1 MKNQLSNFHILF
13 SVGVSIVFALMNLLQ
28 ADQISISLLVSLIV
42 FGLLIFTLVSMAD
55 PSVIKYL
62 HHHFGNN
69 LVSALIPLTGLFFIT
84 IGYLALLNRITTIDI
99 LISILYI
106 YLPAFLLWYDR
117 PNDKKINWMNLSA
130 ILIVWLFIELGLVPS
145 VNIPDKGGVLFF
157 LLIALNSIMYS
168 FLIIRGLDSIG
179 YRLQPN
185 KEDWTYSCIYL
196 GLFIAFFAIPIGF
209 LTNFINQTTEWMPL
223 WQFPII
229 LLGIFLF
236 TGLPEELLFR
246 GLIHNLLAKR
256 FSKTSPLIILFFSSI
271 IFGLAH
277 INNND
282 PPFIYIQLFGNELP
296 IPWAYII
303 LSSIAG
309 WFYGLAY
316 IRTGSILAPAIL
328 HAMVDGWWVYF
339 FNPN

>member
-1 MKNQLSNFHILF
+1 MKILLSNFHILF
-13 SVGVSIVFALMNLLQ
+13 YVVILTLFAFVNILQ
-28 ADQISISLLVSLIV
+28 ADQISVHLIVSLLL
-42 FGLLIFTLVSMAD
+42 FGLLIFSLVSMAD
-55 PSVIKYL
+55 PAIVNFL
-62 HHHFGNN
+62 QHQFGNN
-69 LVSALIPLTGLFFIT
+69 LISALTPLTGLFIIT
-84 IGYLALLNRITTIDI
+84 IGYLILLNRLTPIDI
-99 LISILYI
+99 FISFFYI
-106 YLPAFLLWYDR
+106 YVPALLLWFDR
-117 PNDKKINWMNLSA
+117 LNDKKITWLNLTA
-130 ILIVWLFIELGLVPS
+130 ILIVWFFIELGLVPN
-145 VNIPDKGGVLFF
+145 VNIPQQGGVLFF

-168 FLIIRGLDSIG
+168 FLIIRELDSIG

-185 KEDWTYSCIYL
+185 KEDWIYSCIYL

>member
-1 MKNQLSNFHILF
+1 MH
-13 SVGVSIVFALMNLLQ
+13 LLQ
-28 ADQISISLLVSLIV
+28 ADQVSGSLLFSLLL
-42 FGLLIFTLVSMAD
+42 FGFLIFTLVSMAD
-55 PSVIKYL
+55 PRVIDSL
-62 HHHFGNN
+62 QRRFGNN
-69 LVSALIPLTGLFFIT
+69 ILSALIPLTGLFVIT
-84 IGYLALLNRITTIDI
+84 IGYLILLNRLTIIGVTT
-99 LISILYI
+99 SFLYL
-106 YLPAFLLWYDR
+106 YTPALLLWYDR
-117 PNDKKINWMNLSA
+117 KYDQLMTWKNLTA
-130 ILIVWLFIELGLVPS
+130 ILIVWLFIELNLVPNVS
-145 VNIPDKGGVLFF
+145 IPKDGGVLFF
-157 LLIALNSIMYS
+157 LLIALNSIVYS
-168 FLIIRGLDSIG
+168 FLIIRRLDSIG
-179 YRLQPN
+179 FRLQPN
-185 KEDWTYSCIYL
+185 KDDWKYSCIYL

-256 FSKTSPLIILFFSSI
+256 FSKTSPLLILFFSSI
-271 IFGLAH
+271 IFGFAH

-282 PPFIYIQLFGNELP
+282 PPFIYIHLFGNEFP

>member
-1 MKNQLSNFHILF
+1 
-13 SVGVSIVFALMNLLQ
+13 MNLLQ
-28 ADQISISLLVSLIV
+28 ADQISVSLLVSLTL
-42 FGLLIFTLVSMAD
+42 FGLLIFTLISMSD
-55 PSVIKYL
+55 PKVVDAL
-62 HHHFGNN
+62 QRRFGNS
-69 LVSALIPLTGLFFIT
+69 LLSSLIPLTGLFIIT
-84 IGYLALLNRITTIDI
+84 IGYLLLLNRLTPSGVIM
-99 LISILYI
+99 SFLYL
-106 YLPAFLLWYDR
+106 YVPALLLWYDR
-117 PNDKKINWMNLSA
+117 QNDQIMTWMNLTS
-130 ILIVWLFIELGLVPS
+130 ILIVWLFIELGLVPNVS
-145 VNIPDKGGVLFF
+145 IPQDGGVSFF
-157 LLIALNSIMYS
+157 LLIALNSIVYS
-168 FLIIRGLDSIG
+168 FLIIRRLDTMG

-185 KEDWTYSCIYL
+185 KDDWKHSCIYL

-209 LTNFINQTTEWMPL
+209 LTGFIHQTTNWLPL

-246 GLIHNLLAKR
+246 GLIHNLLSER
-256 FSKTSPLIILFFSSI
+256 FNNTSPLFILFFSSI
-271 IFGLAH
+271 IFGFAH

-282 PPFIYIQLFGNELP
+282 PPFIYVHLFGNQFP

>member
-1 MKNQLSNFHILF
+1 MKIQLRNFHILF
-13 SVGVSIVFALMNLLQ
+13 SAVVFILFTLMNLLQ
-28 ADQISISLLVSLIV
+28 ADQISVSLV
-42 FGLLIFTLVSMAD
+42 ASLVLFGLLIFTLVSMSD
-55 PSVIKYL
+55 PKVVESL
-62 HHHFGNN
+62 RHRFGNN
-69 LVSALIPLTGLFFIT
+69 LLSALIPLTALFIVT
-84 IGYLALLNRITTIDI
+84 IGYLLLQNRLTPSDI
-99 LISILYI
+99 MMSFLYLYI
-106 YLPAFLLWYDR
+106 PALLLWYDR
-117 PNDKKINWMNLSA
+117 HNNQIMTWMNLTS
-130 ILIVWLFIELGLVPS
+130 ILIVWLFIELDLVPNVS
-145 VNIPDKGGVLFF
+145 IPQEGGILFF
-157 LLIALNSIMYS
+157 LLIALNSIVYS
-168 FLIIRGLDSIG
+168 FLIIRRLDTMG

-185 KEDWTYSCIYL
+185 KDDWKYSCIYL

-209 LTNFINQTTEWMPL
+209 LTGFIHQTTDWLPL

-246 GLIHNLLAKR
+246 GLIHNLLAER
-256 FSKTSPLIILFFSSI
+256 FNNTSPLFILFFSSI
-271 IFGLAH
+271 IFGFAH

-282 PPFIYIQLFGNELP
+282 PPFIYIHLFGNEFP

-316 IRTGSILAPAIL
+316 IRTKSILAPAIL

>member
-1 MKNQLSNFHILF
+1 VKIQLNNFLILF
-13 SVGVSIVFALMNLLQ
+13 SAGVVILFSLMNILQ
-28 ADQISISLLVSLIV
+28 ADQITVFLLVSLFL
-42 FGLLIFTLVSMAD
+42 FGFLIFTLVSMAD
-55 PSVIKYL
+55 PKVVDFL
-62 HHHFGNN
+62 QQRFGNN
-69 LVSALIPLTGLFFIT
+69 LISALIPLTGLFIIT
-84 IGYLALLNRITTIDI
+84 IGYLTLLNRLTPSDVI
-99 LISILYI
+99 ISFLYLYI
-106 YLPAFLLWYDR
+106 PALLLWYDR
-117 PNDKKINWMNLSA
+117 QNDQKMNWMNLTS
-130 ILIVWLFIELGLVPS
+130 ILVVWFFIELSLVPNVS
-145 VNIPDKGGVLFF
+145 IPQEGGISFF
-157 LLIALNSIMYS
+157 LLIALNSIVYS
-168 FLIIRGLDSIG
+168 FLIIRRLDTMG

-185 KEDWTYSCIYL
+185 RDDWKYSCIYL
-196 GLFIAFFAIPIGF
+196 GLFISFFVIPIGF
-209 LTNFINQTTEWMPL
+209 LTDFIHQTTEWLPL

-246 GLIHNLLAKR
+246 GLIHNLLATR
-256 FSKTSPLIILFFSSI
+256 FKNKSPLLILFFSSI
-271 IFGLAH
+271 IFGFAH

-282 PPFIYIQLFGNELP
+282 PPFIYIHMFGNEFP
-296 IPWAYII
+296 VPWAYII

>member
-1 MKNQLSNFHILF
+1 MKIQLRNFHILF
-13 SVGVSIVFALMNLLQ
+13 TAVVFILFTLMNVLQ
-28 ADQISISLLVSLIV
+28 ADQISVSLLVSLIL
-42 FGLLIFTLVSMAD
+42 FGLLIFTLVSMSD
-55 PSVIKYL
+55 PKVVDAL
-62 HHHFGNN
+62 QRRFGNN
-69 LVSALIPLTGLFFIT
+69 LLSALIPLTGLFIIT
-84 IGYLALLNRITTIDI
+84 IGYLILLNGLTPSGVMMSF
-99 LISILYI
+99 LYLYI
-106 YLPAFLLWYDR
+106 PALLLWYDR
-117 PNDKKINWMNLSA
+117 QNDQIMTWINLIS
-130 ILIVWLFIELGLVPS
+130 ILIVWLFIELGLVPNVS
-145 VNIPDKGGVLFF
+145 IPQDGGVSFF
-157 LLIALNSIMYS
+157 LLIALNSIVYS
-168 FLIIRGLDSIG
+168 FLIIRKLDTMG

-185 KEDWTYSCIYL
+185 KDDWKHSCIYL

-209 LTNFINQTTEWMPL
+209 PTGFIHQTTNWSPL

-246 GLIHNLLAKR
+246 GLIHNLLAAR
-256 FSKTSPLIILFFSSI
+256 FNNTSPLFILFFSSI
-271 IFGLAH
+271 IFGFAH

-282 PPFIYIQLFGNELP
+282 PPFVYVHLFGNELP